1 MKLSPAQT
9 KALRLILDNPR
20 RVVAWLRGETG
31 FLTLHGNTE
40 RSLHK
45 AGLLKAVKVG
55 TGTRTAG
62 TERAEYDVTVWE
74 LTPAGY
80 EALGEQALGEQAPA
94 EAAPEVTPSAE
105 EETLLPLFRRFRA
118 VGEAPGEQ
126 PPAETSAEEEIPLPL
141 FRRFRAAYMAELADT
156 HSEADSAPYRQAFGH
171 ITSDRPTAPRW
182 LLGHLA
188 DVAALLEFLV
198 EESKETAATRAAHR
212 RGIAD
217 FLDLLAH
224 HGARPWPAVGH
235 GVRPWGDEAP
245 HCDDCAQLAGHRAP
259 AAVVAAEAATDQER
273 AARRS
278 AYRDRLAADLRKV
291 EDEIAAEHGE
301 HTRPGSAI
309 EWTDP
314 ATGETAYGVVQSAYR
329 RPNGTA
335 AAEVELL
342 GRAGRALDADQLAPI
357 TGRCPSA
364 LPTDPTPCDGAPAVT
379 VLDSSNAG
387 AHGCERHGARLLAVL
402 DGGRVYALPDA
413 PEGAALRV
421 HQAAGTG
428 RTTVRVP
435 SLRDLVTAT

>member
-9 KALRLILDNPR
+9 KALRLVLDNPR
-20 RVVAWLRGETG
+20 RVVAWLRGEAG
-31 FLTLHGNTE
+31 FLALHGNTE
-40 RSLHK
+40 RSLHR
-45 AGLLKAVKVG
+45 AGLIKAVKVG

-62 TERAEYDVTVWE
+62 TESIEYDVTVWE

-80 EALGEQALGEQAPA
+80 EALGEQAPA
-94 EAAPEVTPSAE
+94 ETAPEATPAAE

-118 VGEAPGEQ
+118 VGEAP
-126 PPAETSAEEEIPLPL
+126 AETAPEEEIPLPL
-141 FRRFRAAYMAELADT
+141 PRRFRAAYEAELAGT
-156 HSEADSAPYRQAFGH
+156 HIEADSAPYRQAFAH

-188 DVAALLEFLV
+188 DVAALTEFLV
-198 EESKETAATRAAHR
+198 EESEEPAATRHARR
-212 RGIAD
+212 RGTID
-217 FLDLLAH
+217 FLDRLAH
-224 HGARPWPAVGH
+224 HGVRPWPAVGH
-235 GVRPWGDEAP
+235 GVRPWGDEPP
-245 HCDDCAQLAGHRAP
+245 HCDDCAQHAGHRAP
-259 AAVVAAEAATDQER
+259 AAVVAAEAAIDQER

-278 AYRDRLAADLRKV
+278 AYRDRLAADLRRV

-301 HTRPGSAI
+301 HTRPGSAV

-342 GRAGRALDADQLAPI
+342 GRAGRTLDADQLAPI

-379 VLDSSNAG
+379 VLDSSNSG

-435 SLRDLVTAT
+435 SIRDLVATP